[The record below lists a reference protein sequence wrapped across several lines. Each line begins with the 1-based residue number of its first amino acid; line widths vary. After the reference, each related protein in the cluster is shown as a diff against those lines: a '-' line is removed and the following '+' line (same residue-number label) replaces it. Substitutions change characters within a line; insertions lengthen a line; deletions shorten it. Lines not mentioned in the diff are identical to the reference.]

1 MPHWAPPYSR
11 NASCTVVNRAS
22 LENPSIVV
30 TFDPCAWS
38 TGTRQLFTSVPSII
52 TEHAPHSPSP
62 QPSFV
67 PVNPSSCRST
77 SSNLSIGYA
86 RTVFKS
92 PFTVKVMSRFALPFV
107 VIALRLVKESV
118 CRAPPQRSSH
128 QRCLRALAESYRR
141 GHPTLL
147 PRHSQSLA
155 PDHPSAIHRCPLRHK
170 RRDRCPVPRRTRV
183 SAAHPQKLA

>member
-1 MPHWAPPYSR
+1 MPHCAPPYSR
-11 NASCTVVNRAS
+11 NASCTIDNRAS

-52 TEHAPHSPSP
+52 TEHAPHSPSA

-86 RTVFKS
+86 RTVFES
-92 PFTVKVMSRFALPFV
+92 PFTVKEISRFALLFV
-107 VIALRLVKESV
+107 VIALRPVKESV
-118 CRAPPQRSSH
+118 CPERAPRRRPSH
-128 QRCLRALAESYRR
+128 QKCPRASAESYRR
-141 GHPTLL
+141 GHPALL
-147 PRHSQSLA
+147 
-155 PDHPSAIHRCPLRHK
+155 LR
-170 RRDRCPVPRRTRV
+170 
-183 SAAHPQKLA
+183 